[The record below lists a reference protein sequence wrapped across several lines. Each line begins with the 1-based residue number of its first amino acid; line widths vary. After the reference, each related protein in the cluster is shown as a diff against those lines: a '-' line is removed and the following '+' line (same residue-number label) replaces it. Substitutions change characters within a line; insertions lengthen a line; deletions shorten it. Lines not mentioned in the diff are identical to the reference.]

1 MNQEEMI
8 SVPKSVITDALM
20 HSSKELQRQRRAQWI
35 GKFIK
40 FSLIGG
46 LVTIGYLG
54 AKYSDGGVES
64 ERSADHLGYIRVYG
78 EVKSGGLADADR
90 IIPAVKSA
98 FEAKNCKAVVLRIN
112 SPGGSPVQASRVFKE
127 ITYLKKQYPQK
138 PLVAFIEDLGASAA
152 YYIAVSADKIIV
164 NENSMVGSIGV
175 ISSGF
180 GFTDVMSK
188 VGVERRII
196 TSGEHKAIFDPFSA
210 EDKYVK
216 EFFSTKVLPTIHQQ
230 FISAV
235 KEGRGDRLKT
245 DQNLF
250 SGLIW
255 VGDQAVT
262 LGLAD
267 GVEDIRQLSRDTL
280 AGKVNMVDY
289 TRQDDVLTSFANKAT
304 ASFINNVTATFLT
317 PTLN

>member
-1 MNQEEMI
+1 MY
-8 SVPKSVITDALM
+8 ST
-20 HSSKELQRQRRAQWI
+20 KELQRQRRSQWI
-35 GKFIK
+35 GRIIK
-40 FSLIGG
+40 FSFIGG
-46 LVTIGYLG
+46 LVAIGYLG
-54 AKYSDGGVES
+54 AKFNDVTVEGQ
-64 ERSADHLGYIRVYG
+64 RTVDHLGYVRVYG

-112 SPGGSPVQASRVFKE
+112 SPGGSPVQASRVYKE
-127 ITYLKKQYPQK
+127 ITYLKKQYPHK
-138 PLVAFIEDLGASAA
+138 PLIAFIEDLGASAA

-216 EFFSTKVLPTIHQQ
+216 EFFATRVLPTIHQQ

-255 VGDQAVT
+255 VGGQAVS

-267 GVEDIRQLSRDTL
+267 TVEDIRQLSRETL

-289 TRQDDVLTSFANKAT
+289 TRQDDVFTSFANKAT
-304 ASFINNVTATFLT
+304 ASFVSNLTASFLN